1 MTEVP
6 SLLEPIPVPQ
16 AMLAA
21 KVDAEV
27 APGAR
32 LAARPGRNGRPVCS
46 AASTAAAI
54 EPDVAT
60 SSSTPGRTTS

>member
-16 AMLAA
+16 ALLA
-21 KVDAEV
+21 VEVEVEV
-27 APGAR
+27 APGAH
-32 LAARPGRNGRPVCS
+32 LTARPGRNAWPVCS
-46 AASTAAAI
+46 AASPAAAI